1 MKIEGEDIRGAADQ
15 AQGAG
20 RTVEPFL
27 RAGDNVMGE
36 VGRRLVHGMS
46 RKARIVE
53 FKEAPF
59 ENADDWTSS
68 EDGAVTVN
76 TSVTGGTTVDLS
88 EPVEFVHF
96 GRVYLDRSHLF
107 PSPAL
112 DDTAAALVPIAP
124 QQSSGGGSSTPAA
137 VDGAGKDIPAHGLM
151 FRAGL
156 LRESVLLGGFIR
168 AQMDALIAEEKSKG
182 VIGVLAQVLADLTG
196 SAGGTGDK
204 PNAVDLNPHLKKV
217 IEAAKRINK
226 DKVDYVDLHAAGVEL
241 HIARRAYRE
250 YLVGENEKR
259 HAPAK
264 SPGGGILND
273 QVPAINEGLSAGHD
287 WLGGGK
293 KMTPEQKLDA
303 VPKLTA
309 LVPPGVQDFLSL
321 VQKISFKAWDVCAAL
336 NYEYAIRLEPIIEDA
351 ARRMTIDSI
360 QKRAVPVFPVWYL
373 ERQADYVLPPDIE
386 QKIFDKV
393 DNPLAKSDVPKLLG
407 FLVDPV
413 NKAVDVV
420 TDPIKGALQDYDQK
434 VGIDKTF
441 DFLSRPDRYTP
452 GRPFLD
458 DVFLIPP
465 DADAPDLPD
474 GAKRARTGWSGGL
487 GQMAVDSVKGAL
499 GISHMPEFLEWIV
512 SKVSTVCAE
521 FIRAVYCR
529 LLTLKPTDVVTEAEI
544 QEAAKRHLVGN
555 VIECILGGLGFAD
568 KLRKMTLDIP
578 IAEVAI
584 SVDALVGR
592 AKEFASLKLEKFIDP
607 VIKYAMRD
615 LYQMIFAYRAT
626 AITNRAL
633 TMEVHLAQLP
643 TVFSRMFRNVFFPLW
658 DKVIERTIEAVTA
671 SLAPRLPEAGLALL
685 KAREQGEQVRGK
697 IVQALAG
704 LDSLPGTLPDAVF
717 NFGSPKKSVDQ
728 LKKDWNPIV
737 KKAKDAWDA
746 AEIDV
751 TQDIGPMDHDE
762 LETAFPVKDRIKQAT
777 ILKVTP
783 EHLKKVARELKWK
796 KAKKQPA
803 LTESSGG
810 AAGKTG
816 DVQNHAPEGAG
827 PAATGSVPP
836 PSGQPGVP
844 GQQFPYG
851 DYPMSQP
858 NGPMYAQVTPYS
870 GSMQG
875 GSYQGGSYQAPNAPL
890 SSPGSYPPPPP
901 SGGMYLASA
910 PPKPGLPAAP
920 SAPGSLPG
928 GNGPEQTVQL
938 GNLVSPELRSLAQL
952 DVEETAAIDG
962 HSASVLP
969 PFLGTT
975 KKA

>member
-1 MKIEGEDIRGAADQ
+1 MKIEGETIRKGADH

-20 RTVEPFL
+20 RTVEPML
-27 RAGDNVMGE
+27 HAADNVMGE

-46 RKARIVE
+46 RKARLVE

-112 DDTAAALVPIAP
+112 DDTAAALLPVAP
-124 QQSSGGGSSTPAA
+124 AGSSTLANEPA
-137 VDGAGKDIPAHGLM
+137 GGKDIPAHGLM

-156 LRESVLLGGFIR
+156 MRESVLLGGFIR

-196 SAGGTGDK
+196 SAGGTQDK

-217 IEAAKRINK
+217 IEASKRINK
-226 DKVDYVDLHAAGVEL
+226 ESVDYVDLHAAGVEL

-273 QVPAINEGLSAGHD
+273 QVPLINQGLSAGHD

-293 KMTPEQKLDA
+293 KMTPEQKQDA

-351 ARRMTIDSI
+351 ARRITVDSI
-360 QKRAVPVFPVWYL
+360 QKRAVPVFPVWYM
-373 ERQADYVLPPDIE
+373 ERQPDYVLPQDIE

-393 DNPLAKSDVPKLLG
+393 DNPLAKDDVPKLLG
-407 FLVDPV
+407 FLVDPI

-420 TDPIKGALQDYDQK
+420 TDPIKGALQDFDQK

-458 DVFLIPP
+458 DIFLIPP
-465 DADAPDLPD
+465 DADAPDVPD
-474 GAKRARTGWSGGL
+474 GAKRARVGWSSGL
-487 GQMAVDSVKGAL
+487 GQMAVDCLKGAL
-499 GISHMPEFLEWIV
+499 GISHIPEFLEWIF

-529 LLTLKPTDVVTEAEI
+529 LLTLKPTDTVTEAEI

-555 VIECILGGLGFAD
+555 IIETILGGLSFVQ

-584 SVDALVGR
+584 SVDALIGR

-607 VIKYAMRD
+607 VVKYAMRD
-615 LYQMIFAYRAT
+615 LYQMIFAHRAT
-626 AITNRAL
+626 AVTNRAL

-697 IVQALAG
+697 IVQALAA
-704 LDSLPGTLPDAVF
+704 LDSLPGKLPDAGF

-737 KKAKDAWDA
+737 KNAKDAWDN
-746 AEIDV
+746 AELDV
-751 TQDIGPMDHDE
+751 TQDLGPLDHDE
-762 LETAFPVKDRIKQAT
+762 LETAFPIKDRIKTVT
-777 ILKVTP
+777 IVKVTP

-796 KAKKQPA
+796 RVKPKAFA
-803 LTESSGG
+803 AEG
-810 AAGKTG
+810 AGTGAGKPT
-816 DVQNHAPEGAG
+816 DVQNQLPQGASSNGSSPTPPAG
-827 PAATGSVPP
+827 PS
-836 PSGQPGVP
+836 SQPY
-844 GQQFPYG
+844 PYG
-851 DYPMSQP
+851 DYPLSSP
-858 NGPMYAQVTPYS
+858 GGSMYAQNNAPVPY
-870 GSMQG
+870 G
-875 GSYQGGSYQAPNAPL
+875 GSYSPVGPPSIPNMQ
-890 SSPGSYPPPPP
+890 SPGSYPPPPP
-901 SGGMYLASA
+901 SGGGNMYLASS
-910 PPKPGLPAAP
+910 PPK
-920 SAPGSLPG
+920 APGSLPG
-928 GNGPEQTVQL
+928 SPSSEQTVEL

-952 DVEETAAIDG
+952 DVEETAAVDG
-962 HSASVLP
+962 HSLSVLP
-969 PFLGTT
+969 PFLGPT